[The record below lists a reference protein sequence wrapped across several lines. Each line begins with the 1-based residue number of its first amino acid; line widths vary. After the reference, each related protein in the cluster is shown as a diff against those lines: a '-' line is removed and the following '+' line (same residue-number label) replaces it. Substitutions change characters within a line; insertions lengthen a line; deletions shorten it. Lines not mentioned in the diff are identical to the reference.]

1 MVVTGIPVRESG
13 FSYIISQ
20 GFDACGSVAEPQ
32 TVIFELTA
40 IADPQ
45 VKIRLVSLH
54 NHPATHLGTEPKKAN
69 ASTEPVGC
77 CQIIRACWQHIII
90 APNRTPLI
98 LMGLIGCFQPHKAAH
113 PVVCIHQGHVLAS
126 MRWCP
131 NTVTYGYFQNHKLPI
146 DVMSDIISVKNLVLV
161 YSDGTKAVD
170 DISFSVKEG
179 EFFGF
184 LGPNGAGKS
193 TTIKILT
200 TLLRKTSGS
209 VTVAGH
215 DIQGGAA
222 AIRKIIGVQSQET
235 TVDGDLTGRENLMLQ
250 GHFQQI
256 RGNKLDKR
264 VKMLLEL
271 VGLEGAADKRARNYS
286 GGMKKRLD
294 LATAL
299 VHEPKLLFLDEPTT
313 GLDPQSR
320 LAIWS
325 YLERL
330 NKEEGIT
337 IFLTTQYLEEADRLC
352 KRLEIVDFGKIVAAG
367 SPAELKRE
375 IGADSIKLSIENCE
389 RDKPKAKEIL
399 KSLDGVSSVMDS
411 GPDECLNV
419 FAKNAGFLIADIV
432 RAFDSSDI
440 RLLSVNFSSPSLD
453 DVFLKHTGRRIR
465 TEDLVKAP
473 KAKVGGRP

>member
-1 MVVTGIPVRESG
+1 
-13 FSYIISQ
+13 
-20 GFDACGSVAEPQ
+20 
-32 TVIFELTA
+32 
-40 IADPQ
+40 
-45 VKIRLVSLH
+45 
-54 NHPATHLGTEPKKAN
+54 
-69 ASTEPVGC
+69 
-77 CQIIRACWQHIII
+77 
-90 APNRTPLI
+90 
-98 LMGLIGCFQPHKAAH
+98 
-113 PVVCIHQGHVLAS
+113 
-126 MRWCP
+126 
-131 NTVTYGYFQNHKLPI
+131 
-146 DVMSDIISVKNLVLV
+146 MSNIISVKNLVLV

-170 DISFSVKEG
+170 DISFDVKEG

-215 DIQGGAA
+215 DIEGGAG
-222 AIRKIIGVQSQET
+222 AIRRMIGVQSQDT
-235 TVDGDLTGRENLMLQ
+235 TVDGDLTGRENITLQ
-250 GHFQQI
+250 GRFQQI
-256 RGNKLDKR
+256 PGAKLKTR
-264 VKMLLEL
+264 VNELLQL
-271 VGLEGAADKRARNYS
+271 VGLESAADKRARNYS

-299 VHEPKLLFLDEPTT
+299 VHEPKIVFLDEPTT

-325 YLERL
+325 YLEKL

-352 KRLEIVDFGKIVAAG
+352 KRLAIVDFGKIVAG
-367 SPAELKRE
+367 GTPDELKRE
-375 IGADSIKLSIENCE
+375 IGADSIKLVIEDCE
-389 RDKPKAKEIL
+389 RVKPKAKEIL
-399 KSLDGVSSVMDS
+399 LSLEGVNSVVDS

-419 FAKNAGFLIADIV
+419 FAKNAGLLLADIV

-440 RLLSVNFSSPSLD
+440 HLQSVTFASPSLD

-473 KAKVGGRP
+473 SAMLGGRR